1 MLPWL
6 HEIDGFFDI
15 KITQTQDANAQHK
28 TDDSAD
34 PDDSIIMIP
43 IPKKV
48 PVMPVK
54 VGIVE
59 PLIRNEF
66 PTYYAVCVCVCVCVC
81 VSKRWKYNN
90 FSIFHI
96 M

>member
-1 MLPWL
+1 M

-15 KITQTQDANAQHK
+15 KITQTQDANAQHE

-48 PVMPVK
+48 PVMSVK

-59 PLIRNEF
+59 PLVEPRIK
-66 PTYYAVCVCVCVCVC
+66 TI
-81 VSKRWKYNN
+81 SLQW
-90 FSIFHI
+90 
-96 M
+96 